1 MASDLL
7 GVSVTGL
14 RVAQAAL
21 STTGHNIS
29 NAGVAGYSRQ
39 SVNASTNPANLT
51 GGGYIGSGANVDSIT
66 REVNDFISLQLRQD
80 TALSTELSSYLDNI
94 SQLDGL
100 LSDASTGLSGAMSSF
115 FASMHNG
122 SDDPTSIPARQLI
135 ISEASNLADRFNT
148 VYGRVSDIE
157 EGVNSALSVSV
168 SEINALASSIA
179 QLNQNI
185 ASAMG
190 NSSGAI
196 PNDLLDQRDEALR
209 ALSEIVSIQTYDQ
222 GFGQV
227 NVVIGSGQSLV
238 IGTESR
244 SLSLEQSIENANS
257 LDVVFNGESTSGQII
272 TDYISGGELGGTLRF
287 RDNVLSDTYNELG
300 RIAVVIADTFNTMHE
315 SGIDLNDEFGGGFFY
330 DINDIDISANR
341 VIGSSSNSVS
351 PERVVLVNIA
361 DSTQITPNNYT
372 MKVDDGGL
380 FRVTRDSDG
389 EEVSTGLLT
398 GEYPFSVEFEGLEL
412 VFESGTFATGDEF
425 SLQSVRNGARDFDA
439 IIEDPESI
447 AFGNPV
453 QTDSSIGNEGTG
465 QMSSGEVLSLVDE
478 NGESLPLF
486 GTTGE
491 MNPPLIVRFTSDNI
505 YDVLDNSDPANP
517 VQLEPPIRNQ
527 KFIPGINNALFP
539 TDSNETQITTQGDF
553 IGLSD
558 GRYPTVG
565 GGDVNN
571 GYPAE
576 VINFSRPSSVA
587 GASPTVERVITGL
600 HASAKETATLLNNIS
615 GVTATASNYIELSDI
630 GSLSLTE
637 PLQISL
643 NGEELIEYEFNT
655 ATSVVALSSSV
666 PDPAVSADAF
676 NDYLAE
682 RINENPD
689 FQSAG
694 IYAIAGTNAVTGESE
709 LRVYATQGDDFDVVL
724 TADNTTPDSLSI
736 SDGTNPSLALDG
748 NGAGITSAITIG
760 GSLDV
765 KLSDGLSVSTL
776 PPDSLLFGD
785 TSADD
790 FAESTFL
797 GIQVSLSG
805 TPKIG
810 DTFTID
816 FNANAAS
823 DNRNALALANL
834 ETEKTMNNGV
844 TSFSDGYGVLVE
856 TIGISTSSAQI
867 NSNAA
872 SEVLEQSQ
880 QLRDSVSGVNLDEE
894 AANLIRFEQMY
905 TANTQVI
912 NVARQIFDALINS
925 F

>member
-14 RVAQAAL
+14 RAAQAAL

-39 SVNASTNPANLT
+39 SVNTSTNSAHLT
-51 GGGYIGSGANVDSIT
+51 GGGYVGNGVNVDSIV
-66 REVNDFISLQLRQD
+66 REVNDFTSLQLRQD
-80 TALSTELSSYLDNI
+80 TSLSTELSAYLDNI
-94 SQLDGL
+94 SQLDSL

-115 FASMHNG
+115 FASVHNG

-135 ISEASNLADRFNT
+135 VSEASNLADRFNT
-148 VYGRVSDIE
+148 VYGRVNDIE
-157 EGVNSALSVSV
+157 DGVDSALSASV
-168 SEINALASSIA
+168 AEINALASSIA

-185 ASAMG
+185 AGVMG
-190 NSSGAI
+190 NSSGAV

-244 SLSLEQSIENANS
+244 TLTLEQSTENANR
-257 LDVVFNGESTSGQII
+257 LDVIFNGASTNGQII
-272 TDYISGGELGGTLRF
+272 TDNISGGELGGILRF

-300 RIAVVIADTFNTMHE
+300 RIAISIADTFNTMHT
-315 SGIDLNDEFGGGFFY
+315 SGIDLNDEFGGDFFY
-330 DINDIDISANR
+330 DVNGMDVAANR

-351 PERVVLVNIA
+351 PDRVVLVNIA
-361 DSTQITPNNYT
+361 DSAQITTDNYT
-372 MKVDDGGL
+372 MKVDNGGL

-389 EEVSTGLLT
+389 EEVTTGLLT
-398 GEYPFSVEFEGLEL
+398 GSYPFSVEFEGLEL
-412 VFESGTFATGDEF
+412 VFESGTFAAGDEF
-425 SLQSVRNGARDFDA
+425 SLQPVRNGARDFEA
-439 IIEDPESI
+439 IIDDPESI

-453 QTDSSIGNEGTG
+453 QTDSSIGNQGSG
-465 QMSSGEVLSLVDE
+465 QISSGEVLSLFDA
-478 NGESLPLF
+478 NGDNLPLF
-486 GTTGE
+486 ATAGE
-491 MNPPLIVRFTSDNI
+491 MSPPLIVHFTSATT
-505 YDVLDNSDPANP
+505 YDILDNSDPGNP
-517 VQLEPPIRNQ
+517 VQLDPPIRNQ
-527 KFIPGINNALFP
+527 TFIAGTSNALFP
-539 TDSNETQITTQGDF
+539 TDSGETQVTTQGDF
-553 IGLSD
+553 IGLYD
-558 GRYPTVG
+558 GRYPIVG

-576 VINFSRPSSVA
+576 VISFSRPSPVA
-587 GASPTVERVITGL
+587 GASPIVERVITEL
-600 HASAKETATLLNNIS
+600 HASAKDTANLLNNMD
-615 GVTATASNYIELSDI
+615 GVHATASNYIELSDVEN
-630 GSLSLTE
+630 LSLTE

-643 NGEELIEYEFNT
+643 NGEELIEYDFNST
-655 ATSVVALSSSV
+655 TSMFTLSSSV
-666 PDPAVSADAF
+666 PDPTVSADAF
-676 NDYLAE
+676 NDYLAD
-682 RINENPD
+682 RINETPS
-689 FQSAG
+689 FQNAG
-694 IYAIAGTNAVTGESE
+694 IYAVAGTNAVTGQSE
-709 LRVYATQGDDFDVVL
+709 LRVYSTQGDDFDVVL
-724 TADNTTPDSLSI
+724 TADNGTPDSLSI
-736 SDGTNPSLALDG
+736 SDGVNPSLALEG
-748 NGAGITSAITIG
+748 NGAGITSAITVG
-760 GSLDV
+760 GTLDIT
-765 KLSDGLSVSTL
+765 LSDGLSVSTL

-790 FAESTFL
+790 FAKSTFL
-797 GIQVSLSG
+797 GIQASLSG
-805 TPKIG
+805 TPQTG

-816 FNANAAS
+816 FNTDAAS

-856 TIGISTSSAQI
+856 SIGIDTSSAQI

-912 NVARQIFDALINS
+912 TVARQLFDSLINS

>member
-39 SVNASTNPANLT
+39 SVNPSTNPANLT
-51 GGGYIGSGANVDSIT
+51 GNGYVGSGANIDSIV
-66 REVNDFISLQLRQD
+66 REVNDFVSQQLRQD
-80 TALSTELSSYLDNI
+80 TALSTELSAYLDNI
-94 SQLDGL
+94 SQLDNL
-100 LSDASTGLSGAMSSF
+100 LSDASTGLSGAMNSF
-115 FASMHNG
+115 FAAMYNG

-135 ISEASNLADRFNT
+135 VSEASNLADRFNT
-148 VYGRVSDIE
+148 LYGRINDIE
-157 EGVNSALSVSV
+157 DSVDSALSASV
-168 SEINALASSIA
+168 TEINALASSIA

-238 IGTESR
+238 IGTEAR
-244 SLSLEQSIENANS
+244 SLSLEQNTENAND
-257 LDVVFNGESTSGQII
+257 LDVIFNGESTNGQVI
-272 TDYISGGELGGTLRF
+272 TDYISGGELGGILRF
-287 RDNVLSDTYNELG
+287 RDGVLSDTYNELG
-300 RIAVVIADTFNTMHE
+300 RMAIVIADTFNTMHE
-315 SGIDLNDEFGGGFFY
+315 SGIDLNDEFGGDFFY
-330 DINDIDISANR
+330 DVNDANVAASR

-351 PERVVLVNIA
+351 PDRVVLVNIA
-361 DSTQITPNNYT
+361 DSTQIAADSYT
-372 MKVDDGGL
+372 MEMENGGL
-380 FRVTRDSDG
+380 FRITRDSDG

-398 GEYPFSVEFEGLEL
+398 GSYPFSVEFEGLEV
-412 VFESGTFATGDEF
+412 VFESGTFAAGDEF
-425 SLQSVRNGARDFDA
+425 SLQPVTNGARDFDA
-439 IIEDPESI
+439 VIDDPESI

-453 QTDSSIGNEGTG
+453 QTDSSIGNQGSG
-465 QMSSGEVLSLVDE
+465 QISSGDVLSLVDA
-478 NGESLPLF
+478 NGDSLPLF
-486 GTTGE
+486 GTSGE
-491 MNPPLIVRFTSDNI
+491 MNPPLIVYFTSDNT
-505 YDVLDNSDPANP
+505 YDILDNSDPGNP
-517 VQLEPPIRNQ
+517 VQLDPPIRNQ
-527 KFIPGINNALFP
+527 AFIAGTNNALFP
-539 TDSNETQITTQGDF
+539 TDSGETQITTQGDF
-553 IGLSD
+553 IGLTD
-558 GRYPTVG
+558 GRYPIVG

-576 VINFSRPSSVA
+576 VISFSSPSSVA
-587 GASPTVERVITGL
+587 GASPIVERVITGL
-600 HASAKETATLLNNIS
+600 HASAKETASLFNSIS
-615 GVTATASNYIELSDI
+615 GVNATASNYIELSDVDN
-630 GSLSLTE
+630 LSLTE

-643 NGEELIEYEFNT
+643 NGEELMEYDYNST
-655 ATSVVALSSSV
+655 TGVVSLSSSV
-666 PDPAVSADAF
+666 PDPTVSADAF
-676 NDYLAE
+676 NDYLAD
-682 RINENPD
+682 RINENPT
-689 FQSAG
+689 FQAAG
-694 IYAIAGTNAVTGESE
+694 IYATAGTNAVTGQAE
-709 LRVYATQGDDFDVVL
+709 LRVYSTQGDDFDVVL

-736 SDGTNPSLALDG
+736 SDGINPSLALDG
-748 NGAGITSAITIG
+748 NGAGITSAITVG
-760 GSLDV
+760 GTLDV
-765 KLSDGLSVSTL
+765 TLSDGLSVSTL

-785 TSADD
+785 TSAND
-790 FAESTFL
+790 FAQSTFM
-797 GIQVSLSG
+797 GIQASLSG
-805 TPKIG
+805 TPQTG

-816 FNANAAS
+816 FNADAAS

-834 ETEKTMNNGV
+834 ETEKIMNNGV

-856 TIGISTSSAQI
+856 TIGISTASAQI

-912 NVARQIFDALINS
+912 TVARQLFDSLINS

>member
-7 GVSVTGL
+7 SVSVTGL

-29 NAGVAGYSRQ
+29 NAGVEGYSRQ
-39 SVNASTNPANLT
+39 SVNATTNPASLT
-51 GGGYIGSGANVDSIT
+51 GSGYVGSGANIDSIV
-66 REVNDFISLQLRQD
+66 REVNDFVSQQLRQD
-80 TALSTELSSYLDNI
+80 TALSSELSSYLDNI
-94 SQLDGL
+94 SQLDVL

-115 FASMHNG
+115 FAAMYNG

-135 ISEASNLADRFNT
+135 VSEASNLADRFNT
-148 VYGRVSDIE
+148 LYGRINDIE
-157 EGVNSALSVSV
+157 NSVNSALSVSV
-168 SEINALASSIA
+168 NEINALASNIA

-190 NSSGAI
+190 NSSGAV

-238 IGTESR
+238 IGTEAR
-244 SLSLEQSIENANS
+244 SLSLEQSTENASN
-257 LDVVFNGESTSGQII
+257 LDVVFNGDSTNEQVI
-272 TDYISGGELGGTLRF
+272 TDYITGGELGGILRF
-287 RDNVLSDTYNELG
+287 RDGVLSDTYNELG
-300 RIAVVIADTFNTMHE
+300 RIAIVIADTFNTIHE
-315 SGIDLNDEFGGGFFY
+315 SGIDLNDEFGGDFFY
-330 DINDIDISANR
+330 DINEVSVAASR

-351 PERVVLVNIA
+351 PDRVVLVNIA
-361 DSTQITPNNYT
+361 DSTQIAADSYT
-372 MKVDDGGL
+372 MEMDNGGL
-380 FRVTRDSDG
+380 FRITRDSDG

-398 GEYPFSVEFEGLEL
+398 GSYPFSVEFEGLEV
-412 VFESGTFATGDEF
+412 VFESGTFAAGDEF
-425 SLQSVRNGARDFDA
+425 SLQPVKSGALDFEA
-439 IIEDPESI
+439 IIDDPESI
-447 AFGNPV
+447 AFANPV
-453 QTDSSIGNEGTG
+453 QTDSSIGNLGSG
-465 QMSSGEVLSLVDE
+465 QISSGDVLSLVDT
-478 NGESLPLF
+478 NGDSLPLF
-486 GTTGE
+486 GTAGE
-491 MNPPLIVRFTSDNI
+491 MNPPLIVYFTSDNT
-505 YDVLDNSDPANP
+505 YDILDNSDPSNP
-517 VQLEPPIRNQ
+517 IQLDPPIRNQ
-527 KFIPGINNALFP
+527 TFIAGTNNTLFP
-539 TDSNETQITTQGDF
+539 TDSGETQITTQGDF
-553 IGLSD
+553 IGLAD
-558 GRYPTVG
+558 GRYPVV

-576 VINFSRPSSVA
+576 VISFSSPSPVA
-587 GASPTVERVITGL
+587 GASPIVERVITGL
-600 HASAKETATLLNNIS
+600 HASAKETASLFNNIS
-615 GVTATASNYIELSDI
+615 GVSATASNYIELSDVEN
-630 GSLSLTE
+630 LSLTE

-643 NGEELIEYEFNT
+643 NGEELIEYDFNST
-655 ATSVVALSSSV
+655 TGVASLSSSV
-666 PDPAVSADAF
+666 PDPVASPDAF

-682 RINENPD
+682 QINENPT

-694 IYAIAGTNAVTGESE
+694 IYAVAGTNAVTGQAE
-709 LRVYATQGDDFDVVL
+709 LRVYSAQGDDFDVVL

-736 SDGTNPSLALDG
+736 SDGINPPLALDG
-748 NGAGITSAITIG
+748 NGAGITSAITVG
-760 GSLDV
+760 GTLDIT
-765 KLSDGLSVSTL
+765 LSDGISVSTL

-785 TSADD
+785 TSAND
-790 FAESTFL
+790 FAQSTFI
-797 GIQVSLSG
+797 GIQASLSG
-805 TPKIG
+805 TPQTG

-816 FNANAAS
+816 FNVDAAS

-834 ETEKTMNNGV
+834 ATENTMNNGV

-856 TIGISTSSAQI
+856 MIGISTASAQI

-912 NVARQIFDALINS
+912 SVARQLFDSLINS

>member
-39 SVNASTNPANLT
+39 SVNASTNPAILT
-51 GGGYIGSGANVDSIT
+51 GGGYVGSGANVDTIV
-66 REVNDFISLQLRQD
+66 REANDFISQQLRQD
-80 TALSTELSSYLDNI
+80 TTLSTDLSAYLDNI
-94 SQLDGL
+94 SQLDSL

-122 SDDPTSIPARQLI
+122 SDDPTSIPARELI

-148 VYGRVSDIE
+148 VYGRVNDIDN
-157 EGVNSALSVSV
+157 GVDSALSVSV
-168 SEINALASSIA
+168 SEINALASNIA

-190 NSSGAI
+190 NSSGAV
-196 PNDLLDQRDEALR
+196 PNDLFDQRDEALR

-222 GFGQV
+222 GFGQI

-238 IGTESR
+238 LGAESR
-244 SLSLEQSIENANS
+244 SLSLEQSTENAND
-257 LDVVFNGESTSGQII
+257 LDIVFNGESMNRQVI

-330 DINDIDISANR
+330 DVNDANVAANR
-341 VIGSSSNSVS
+341 AVGSSSNSVS
-351 PERVVLVNIA
+351 PDRVVLVNIA
-361 DSTQITPNNYT
+361 DSTQIAADNYT
-372 MKVDDGGL
+372 MKVDGGGL

-398 GEYPFSVEFEGLEL
+398 GSYPFSVEFEGLEL
-412 VFESGTFATGDEF
+412 VFESGTFAAGDEF
-425 SLQSVRNGARDFDA
+425 SLQPVRNGARDFDA

-453 QTDSSIGNEGTG
+453 QTDSSIGNQGSG
-465 QMSSGEVLSLVDE
+465 QISPGDVLSLFDT
-478 NGESLPLF
+478 NGDSLPLF
-486 GTTGE
+486 ATSGE
-491 MNPPLIVRFTSDNI
+491 MNPPLIVHFTSDNT
-505 YDVLDNSDPANP
+505 YDILDNSDPGNP
-517 VQLEPPIRNQ
+517 VQLDPAIRNQ
-527 KFIPGINNALFP
+527 TFIAGTSNALFP
-539 TDSNETQITTQGDF
+539 ADNGETQITTQGDF
-553 IGLSD
+553 IGLAD
-558 GRYPTVG
+558 GRYPVVG
-565 GGDVNN
+565 GGDVSN

-587 GASPTVERVITGL
+587 GASPIVERVITGL
-600 HASAKETATLLNNIS
+600 HASAKETASLFNNIS
-615 GVTATASNYIELSDI
+615 GVNATASNYIELSDVE
-630 GSLSLTE
+630 GLSLTE

-643 NGEELIEYEFNT
+643 NGEELIEYDFNST
-655 ATSVVALSSSV
+655 TGVVTLSSSV

-694 IYAIAGTNAVTGESE
+694 IYATAGTNAETGQSE
-709 LRVYATQGDDFDVVL
+709 LRVYSTQGDDFDVVL

-736 SDGTNPSLALDG
+736 SDGINPPLALDG
-748 NGAGITSAITIG
+748 NGAGITSAITVG
-760 GSLDV
+760 GTLDV
-765 KLSDGLSVSTL
+765 ALSDGLSVSTL

-790 FAESTFL
+790 FAKSTFI
-797 GIQVSLSG
+797 GIQASLSG
-805 TPKIG
+805 APQTG

-816 FNANAAS
+816 FNADAAS
-823 DNRNALALANL
+823 DNRNALSLANL
-834 ETEKTMNNGV
+834 ETEKTMNDGV
-844 TSFSDGYGVLVE
+844 TNFSDGYGVLVE
-856 TIGISTSSAQI
+856 TIGISTASAQI

-912 NVARQIFDALINS
+912 TVARQLFDSLINS